1 MEKTEIL
8 TQKSFQKD
16 IDLYVDKLA
25 QKKLDKLLIKTPNKD
40 DVVILAIDE
49 YERLKTKY
57 EEFKILTKGE

>member
-8 TQKSFQKD
+8 TQESFKKN
-16 IDLYVDKLA
+16 IDLYVDKLV

>member
-8 TQKSFQKD
+8 TQESFQKN
-16 IDLYVDKLA
+16 IDLYVDKLV
-25 QKKLDKLLIKTPNKD
+25 QKKLDKLLIKTPNKN

>member
-8 TQKSFQKD
+8 TQESFQKN
-16 IDLYVDKLA
+16 IDLYVDKLV

-57 EEFKILTKGE
+57 EEFKIVTKGE

>member
-8 TQKSFQKD
+8 TQETFQKN

>member
-8 TQKSFQKD
+8 TQESFQKN

-57 EEFKILTKGE
+57 EQFKILTKGE

>member
-8 TQKSFQKD
+8 TQESFQKN
-16 IDLYVDKLA
+16 IDFYVDKLA

>member
-8 TQKSFQKD
+8 TQESFQKN

>member
-1 MEKTEIL
+1 MGKTEIL
-8 TQKSFQKD
+8 TQESFQKN
-16 IDLYVDKLA
+16 IDLYVDKLV

>member
-8 TQKSFQKD
+8 TQESFQKD

-25 QKKLDKLLIKTPNKD
+25 QKKLDKLLIKTPNKN

-57 EEFKILTKGE
+57 EEFKIVTKGE

>member
-8 TQKSFQKD
+8 TQESFQKN
-16 IDLYVDKLA
+16 IDLYVDKLV

-49 YERLKTKY
+49 YEKLKTKY

>member
-8 TQKSFQKD
+8 TQETFQKN
-16 IDLYVDKLA
+16 IDLYVDKLV

-57 EEFKILTKGE
+57 EEFKKLTKGE

>member
-8 TQKSFQKD
+8 TQESFQKN
-16 IDLYVDKLA
+16 IDLYVDKLV

>member
-8 TQKSFQKD
+8 TQETFQKN

-40 DVVILAIDE
+40 DVVILLIDE
-49 YERLKTKY
+49 YERLKTQY

>member
-8 TQKSFQKD
+8 TQESFQKN

-57 EEFKILTKGE
+57 EEFKIVTKGE

>member
-1 MEKTEIL
+1 MERTEIL
-8 TQKSFQKD
+8 TQESFQKN
-16 IDLYVDKLA
+16 IDLYVDKLV

>member
-8 TQKSFQKD
+8 TQQSFQKN
-16 IDLYVDKLA
+16 IDFYVDKLA

-40 DVVILAIDE
+40 DLVILAIDE
-49 YERLKTKY
+49 YERLKTQY

>member
-8 TQKSFQKD
+8 TQESFQKN

-25 QKKLDKLLIKTPNKD
+25 QKKLYKLLIKTPNKD

>member
-8 TQKSFQKD
+8 TQESFQKN
-16 IDLYVDKLA
+16 IDLYV
-25 QKKLDKLLIKTPNKD
+25 DKLLIKTPNKD
-40 DVVILAIDE
+40 DVVILPIDE

>member
-8 TQKSFQKD
+8 TQESFQKD

-25 QKKLDKLLIKTPNKD
+25 QKKLDKLLLKTPNKD

>member
-8 TQKSFQKD
+8 TQESFQKN
-16 IDLYVDKLA
+16 IDLYVDKLV

-57 EEFKILTKGE
+57 EQFKILTKGE

>member
-8 TQKSFQKD
+8 TQESFQKD
-16 IDLYVDKLA
+16 IDLYVDKLV

>member
-8 TQKSFQKD
+8 TQESFQKN
-16 IDLYVDKLA
+16 IDLYVDKLV

-49 YERLKTKY
+49 DERLKTQY

>member
-1 MEKTEIL
+1 MGKTEIL
-8 TQKSFQKD
+8 TQESFQKD